1 MFDLKVIC
9 DKEIKISN
17 NLLDSIQGEVEL
29 FKLNSTSLSLTNTIE
44 TFRFLPINRTKS
56 LFLINLPENISLD
69 FFVNYIG
76 GEIEK
81 IQNITMITEKN
92 TNFRSLIIHFFEQDM
107 ADNFYYNYKVRSI
120 TENKSEFLY
129 FVFLRNI
136 IYSTEEKRD
145 SNIIEINTKKEDEKE
160 NDEDEVYTL

>member
-1 MFDLKVIC
+1 
-9 DKEIKISN
+9 
-17 NLLDSIQGEVEL
+17 
-29 FKLNSTSLSLTNTIE
+29 
-44 TFRFLPINRTKS
+44 
-56 LFLINLPENISLD
+56 
-69 FFVNYIG
+69 
-76 GEIEK
+76 
-81 IQNITMITEKN
+81 
-92 TNFRSLIIHFFEQDM
+92 M

-160 NDEDEVYTL
+160 NDEDEVYTLSQIPTCPDQHAISPAFPVDLFP